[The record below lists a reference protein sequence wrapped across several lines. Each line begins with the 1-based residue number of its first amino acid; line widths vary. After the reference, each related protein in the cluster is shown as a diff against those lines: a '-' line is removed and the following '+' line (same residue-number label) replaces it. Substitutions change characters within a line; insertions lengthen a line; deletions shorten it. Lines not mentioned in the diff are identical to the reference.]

1 MKKLGSTFLQR
12 VALGVVCALIFSYT
26 VYHLIGLFGSE
37 LSTFAA
43 GATTET
49 TSLYYNG
56 YVFRDET
63 VLTSG
68 YDGVADYHVKDGT
81 KVTKGQHLATVYE
94 GGTVTRQNE
103 LDRIDE
109 QIAVLEKSTGESLK
123 GLDIG
128 EVKAS
133 VSETYGMLVNMLA
146 SGDTGGLSHRADRL
160 LVYMNQ
166 LNELTAGASGEDPD
180 FVSGEQTL
188 AVLRE
193 TRTQLLCEGGASQ
206 EHLAEKS
213 GYFYRETDGYE
224 SRFTMDAAR
233 NLSVKSFARL
243 TSEETAASATEQ
255 KGAYGKLC
263 TNTEWMLVLSAKLTE
278 KAYFEIDETYLGYF
292 DENNRAEIPLTLV
305 NAVEDESN
313 GRILLVF
320 LADRMPEHFTFS
332 RTQSVRIEVDSV
344 SGIYV
349 PKNVIQRVD
358 GYRGVYILRGNV
370 VYFRYIEIV
379 YEGRDYYLVKQ
390 GVESE
395 EKYAYLQVNDL
406 IILNGKN
413 LFDGRVLD

>member
-1 MKKLGSTFLQR
+1 MKKLGSTFVQR
-12 VALGVVCALIFSYT
+12 VALGVVCALIFSYA

-37 LSTFAA
+37 ISTYAA
-43 GATTET
+43 GSTTET

-56 YVFRDET
+56 FVFRDET
-63 VLTSG
+63 VLTSD
-68 YDGVADYHVKDGT
+68 YDGVSDYHVEDGT
-81 KVTKGQHLATVYE
+81 KVAKGQLLATVHE
-94 GGTVTRQNE
+94 GGSVATQRE
-103 LDRIDE
+103 LYQIDE
-109 QIAVLEKSTGESLK
+109 QIAVLEQSTGEALN

-146 SGDTGGLSHRADRL
+146 SGETGGLSHRADRL

-166 LNELTAGASGEDPD
+166 FKELTAKTSGADPD

-188 AVLRE
+188 SALRE
-193 TRTQLLCEGGASQ
+193 RRTLLLSEAGAAQDHSAAQ
-206 EHLAEKS
+206 S

-233 NLSVKSFARL
+233 NLTAKSFSAL
-243 TSEETAASATEQ
+243 TSEELAVSAEEK

-263 TNTEWMLVLSAKLTE
+263 TNTEWMLVLPAKISE
-278 KAYFEIDETYLGYF
+278 KTYFEKDQTYLGYF
-292 DENNRAEIPLTLV
+292 EENNQAQIPLTLI
-305 NAVEDESN
+305 NLIEDEEN
-313 GRILLVF
+313 GRVLLVF
-320 LADRMPEHFTFS
+320 LADRMPEHFTFD
-332 RTQSVRIEVDSV
+332 RTQSVRLEVDSV

-358 GYRGVYILRGNV
+358 GYRGVYILRGSV
-370 VYFRYIEIV
+370 VYFRCVEIV
-379 YEGRDYYLVKQ
+379 HEGSDYYLVKEN
-390 GVESE
+390 VESE
-395 EKYAYLQVNDL
+395 EKYEYLKVNDL